1 MLLSRYNSPE
11 YVLMLPWRRGLELL
25 RKGEERERDA
35 RIFHQWVAQL
45 PVMAIAGEY
54 TGFREYK
61 ERVTLS
67 NVDLRPTSVI
77 MAELDEV
84 EAQQNGGVKL
94 GT

>member
-1 MLLSRYNSPE
+1 
-11 YVLMLPWRRGLELL
+11 MLPWRRGLELL
-25 RKGEERERDA
+25 RKSEEREKDA
-35 RIFHQWVAQL
+35 RLFQQWVVQL

-67 NVDLRPTSVI
+67 NVDLRPTSEI
-77 MAELDEV
+77 MAELDEL
-84 EAQQNGGVKL
+84 EEQQRGGPEL